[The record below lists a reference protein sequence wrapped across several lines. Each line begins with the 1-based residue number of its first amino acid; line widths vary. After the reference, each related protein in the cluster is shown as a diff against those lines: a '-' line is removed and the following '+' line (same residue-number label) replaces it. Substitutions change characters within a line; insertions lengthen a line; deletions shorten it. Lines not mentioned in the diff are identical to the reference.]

1 VTPLRALVVVLAGFA
16 GGAMTAVVGAG
27 SLASLPVLLAI
38 GLDPVTANVTSAVG
52 VVPGS
57 AAGVFAYR
65 HQLPGLRGLLVPML
79 LPTVLGGAFGALLL
93 LVLPAS
99 TFATLL
105 PVLLVL
111 AAVLV
116 AVQPRIARAVA
127 SRQAARTPAAEPA
140 AVPTEDDDP
149 GAAPT
154 AAEGGPTAGPVV
166 LALGVLV
173 AVYGGYFGAAVSVVY
188 LAMLG
193 SIVGGLQA
201 SNGAKNTLT
210 GLSCGAACVV
220 FVLRAHPDWAA
231 VALLAVGSTAG
242 GLLAGRYGQR
252 LPDSA
257 LRVALVV
264 IALVTAA
271 VVAVR

>member
-1 VTPLRALVVVLAGFA
+1 
-16 GGAMTAVVGAG
+16 MTAVVGAG
-27 SLASLPVLLAI
+27 SLASIPVLLAI

-65 HQLPGLRGLLVPML
+65 HQLPGLRRLLVPML
-79 LPTVLGGAFGALLL
+79 LPTALGGVTGALLL

-116 AVQPRIARAVA
+116 TVQPRIARAVA
-127 SRQAARTPAAEPA
+127 ARQGPREP
-140 AVPTEDDDP
+140 
-149 GAAPT
+149 
-154 AAEGGPTAGPVV
+154 GGPRAGPVV
-166 LALGVLV
+166 LTLGVLV

-193 SIVGGLQA
+193 SLVGGLQA
-201 SNGAKNTLT
+201 SNGAKNVLT

-220 FVLRAHPDWAA
+220 FVLRAHPDGAA
-231 VALLAVGSTAG
+231 VALLAVGSSVG
-242 GLLAGRYGQR
+242 GVLAGRYGQR

-264 IALVTAA
+264 IALATA
-271 VVAVR
+271 VVEALR

>member
-1 VTPLRALVVVLAGFA
+1 MTPLRALVVVLAGFG
-16 GGAMTAVVGAG
+16 GGALTAVVGAG

-38 GLDPVTANVTSAVG
+38 GLPPVTANVTSAVG

-57 AAGVFAYR
+57 AAGVYAYR
-65 HQLPGLRGLLVPML
+65 HQLPALRRLLVPML
-79 LPTVLGGAFGALLL
+79 VPTVLGGAAGALLL

-99 TFATLL
+99 TFETLL
-105 PVLLVL
+105 PGLLL
-111 AAVLV
+111 MAAVLV
-116 AVQPRIARAVA
+116 AVQPRIARAV
-127 SRQAARTPAAEPA
+127 SRRQARVAAAALRADGATTDAVEPSA
-140 AVPTEDDDP
+140 
-149 GAAPT
+149 GAEAT
-154 AAEGGPTAGPVV
+154 GPTAGPVV
-166 LALGVLV
+166 LSLGVLV
-173 AVYGGYFGAAVSVVY
+173 AVYGGYFGAAVSVLY

-231 VALLAVGSTAG
+231 VGLLAVGSTIG

-252 LPDSA
+252 LPDSV
-257 LRVALVV
+257 LRVALIV

-271 VVAVR
+271 VEATR

>member
-57 AAGVFAYR
+57 AAGVYAYR
-65 HQLPGLRGLLVPML
+65 HQLPGL
-79 LPTVLGGAFGALLL
+79 GGS
-93 LVLPAS
+93 PE
-99 TFATLL
+99 
-105 PVLLVL
+105 PV
-111 AAVLV
+111 
-116 AVQPRIARAVA
+116 
-127 SRQAARTPAAEPA
+127 
-140 AVPTEDDDP
+140 
-149 GAAPT
+149 
-154 AAEGGPTAGPVV
+154 EGGPRAGPVV
-166 LALGVLV
+166 LSLGVLV
-173 AVYGGYFGAAVSVVY
+173 AVYGGYFGAAVSVMY

-220 FVLRAHPDWAA
+220 FVLRADPDWAA
-231 VALLAVGSTAG
+231 VGLLALGSSTG
-242 GLLAGRYGQR
+242 GILAGRYGRR

-257 LRVALVV
+257 LRVALIA
-264 IALVTAA
+264 IALVTA
-271 VVAVR
+271 VVEARR

>member
-1 VTPLRALVVVLAGFA
+1 VTPLRALVVVLAGFG
-16 GGAMTAVVGAG
+16 GGALTAVVGAG

-38 GLDPVTANVTSAVG
+38 GLPPVTANVTSAVG

-57 AAGVFAYR
+57 AAGVYAYR
-65 HQLPGLRGLLVPML
+65 HQLPALRRLLAPML
-79 LPTVLGGAFGALLL
+79 VPTVLGGVAGALLL

-99 TFATLL
+99 TFETLL
-105 PVLLVL
+105 PGLLL
-111 AAVLV
+111 MAAALV

-127 SRQAARTPAAEPA
+127 RRQARVGAR
-140 AVPTEDDDP
+140 AVGSAGGADDEQTTDD
-149 GAAPT
+149 ASAS
-154 AAEGGPTAGPVV
+154 GPTAGPVV
-166 LALGVLV
+166 LSLGVLV
-173 AVYGGYFGAAVSVVY
+173 AVYGGYFGAAVSVLY

-231 VALLAVGSTAG
+231 VGLLAVGSTIG

-252 LPDSA
+252 LPDDV
-257 LRVALVV
+257 LRVALIV
-264 IALVTAA
+264 IAVVTAA
-271 VVAVR
+271 VEATR

>member
-1 VTPLRALVVVLAGFA
+1 MTPLRALVVVLAGFA

-57 AAGVFAYR
+57 AAGVYAYR
-65 HQLPGLRGLLVPML
+65 HQLPGLRRLLVPML
-79 LPTVLGGAFGALLL
+79 VPPAAGGVLGALLL

-99 TFATLL
+99 TFETLL

-116 AVQPRIARAVA
+116 AVQPRIAAAVA
-127 SRQAARTPAAEPA
+127 RRQVMAGGGSPEP
-140 AVPTEDDDP
+140 V
-149 GAAPT
+149 
-154 AAEGGPTAGPVV
+154 EGGPRAGPVV
-166 LALGVLV
+166 LSLGVLV
-173 AVYGGYFGAAVSVVY
+173 AVYGGYFGAAVSVMY

-220 FVLRAHPDWAA
+220 FVLRADPDWAA
-231 VALLAVGSTAG
+231 VGLLALGSSTG
-242 GLLAGRYGQR
+242 GILAGRYGRR

-257 LRVALVV
+257 LRVALIA
-264 IALVTAA
+264 IALVTA
-271 VVAVR
+271 VVEARR